1 MASLLRSRTV
11 MSALGPVA
19 LATVALAA
27 VAASPALAQDKGSM
41 TVAFGDVPGG
51 EMTNFMVAVARAEE
65 RGVKVKTVFL
75 KSEDLAA
82 QAVVS
87 GDADIGVGTPYAL
100 IQRVKAPIRMF
111 YQLSMLRF
119 YPVVNGE
126 KYKTWKDLNGANVA
140 VHGRGSG
147 TEAIMQWMAKKNG
160 VKFSSVSYVPGS
172 GVRAGA
178 LLQGRIHVS
187 IVDYERKRL
196 LERKAPGRFVFLPL
210 PDIKATDE
218 ALYANVNWL
227 KKEKAAVSIL
237 VEELIKTWR
246 EINKDP
252 KAVAALRD
260 KYKVLPNIEKVEVDE
275 LIPAF
280 TQGVEINLFPND
292 GGTDGS
298 VKEDFNFFTTSG
310 SLEGDPATLKVED
323 FWYLEPAKSAVKRL
337 SKS

>member
-1 MASLLRSRTV
+1 
-11 MSALGPVA
+11 MS
-19 LATVALAA
+19 
-27 VAASPALAQDKGSM
+27 
-41 TVAFGDVPGG
+41 
-51 EMTNFMVAVARAEE
+51 
-65 RGVKVKTVFL
+65 
-75 KSEDLAA
+75 
-82 QAVVS
+82 
-87 GDADIGVGTPYAL
+87 
-100 IQRVKAPIRMF
+100 
-111 YQLSMLRF
+111 
-119 YPVVNGE
+119 
-126 KYKTWKDLNGANVA
+126 
-140 VHGRGSG
+140 GSG
-147 TEAIMQWMAKKNG
+147 RKTNR
-160 VKFSSVSYVPGS
+160 P
-172 GVRAGA
+172 GA
-178 LLQGRIHVS
+178 LLQGRIDVS

-280 TQGVEINLFPND
+280 TQGVEINLFPSD

-323 FWYLEPAKSAVKRL
+323 FWYLEPAKAAVKRL